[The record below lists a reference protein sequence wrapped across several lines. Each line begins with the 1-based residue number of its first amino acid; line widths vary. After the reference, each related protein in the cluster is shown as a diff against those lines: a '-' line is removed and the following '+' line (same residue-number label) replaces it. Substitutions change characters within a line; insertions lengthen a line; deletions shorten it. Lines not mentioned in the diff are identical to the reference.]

1 MRQDMD
7 FNKDQIEAIR
17 GFYDQV
23 NQNTDHH
30 YSLSEVVIAWLTEGH
45 AELYRTEKLKK
56 RTLAIT

>member
-7 FNKDQIEAIR
+7 FNRDQIDAIR

-23 NQNTDHH
+23 NRNTDHQ
-30 YSLSEVVIAWLTEGH
+30 YSLSEIVIAWLTEGH
-45 AELYRTEKLKK
+45 AELYRKEQLKK